1 MSDQVLTFVDWL
13 NRSAETWWQ
22 CFAAAAWQAGLVALL
37 GIALVRLR
45 RNWSAPVR
53 YGILLVCL
61 LKFALAPLLLIP
73 SRTNDLLTIE
83 FTRPRATVF
92 EINQSPAPRPSPP
105 PAVAT
110 QSPMQSSMPARST
123 SLPEPATNR
132 EDPRVWSLISLRG
145 WGWLLHLCGSVVII
159 LGLLRQWL
167 GLWVLVYGRSTPAE
181 TQVQALADR
190 VREELRYRRRARI
203 RVSPRAAAPIA
214 FGSVFPTVVLP
225 ARTVARL
232 SSDDLGAVLAH
243 EIAHLRRR
251 DPLINTMQILL
262 AGIWWFHPAYW
273 LLTRQIRRV
282 REDCCDD
289 LVLTRE
295 IAPGDRY
302 CQILL
307 DAARASWCA
316 TAGGAVLGFGE
327 SGQSLRQRLLRI
339 VNPRSHKAARLGIAA
354 GLALIAL
361 AIITLP
367 MWRSGSSLDNP
378 RPATAVSYGPGK
390 LESIGVAM
398 NLSKHPRLSLDPGQE
413 ANLTACIKVP
423 RLINSSVDGVS
434 RFDMPEARD
443 QLLDLQKTMSPAFYP
458 EFLLAQWYRHG
469 GRPDEADKW
478 MRQSLTNAPVV
489 LVRKYKFMDGR
500 PLANTEVGKLT
511 VECRMKTATSS
522 NASQVLEYPRL
533 VTDNKG
539 RVQLPCYDT
548 KIRSNGVQWPTGYE
562 IETGRHGY
570 MELHGRFCLLP
581 TIYVWEK
588 GSPRPSTT
596 LPASSFYDYRKARQA
611 QGLEHS
617 VEGTEFRIERCYR
630 WAPDGNVLVTD
641 GRKPLANGDAAEIL
655 SMPQPNK
662 SLDQAMIRFRRN
674 RLTGHEII
682 QVRIFDHRSR
692 ALFSKYHAP
701 ADWDYSGGDEI
712 VLKSFG
718 RPLPDR
724 VDVWFMV
731 TSFGTKDKKQIVP
744 AEVGSTAT
752 FENYEAVLT
761 HVHDGHRG
769 YTAKGQQIS
778 FRPPRSD
785 NQDGLQVAFQIS
797 PRARADKDSYAR
809 VAAVT
814 TDGMRFFEDRVIYA
828 GNRHFVTDFHFN
840 MERLSHFELYPVGRE
855 SCFFFDG
862 VRLPEIDKQSLTQ
875 TWSTVIR
882 TDGRQG
888 RFNSDS
894 TGPAQFAVTVLPG
907 RNSMSSSS
915 SSGGLGL
922 HAAMQWTYGQENR
935 GMDTRAT
942 IVSEMR
948 GLSSRMLRTELE
960 ALGADGEG
968 LDSNE
973 GGSFGTAHVYRV
985 FRVPPSQIHAV
996 RVRITWSAED

>member
-13 NRSAETWWQ
+13 NRSAEIWWQ

-53 YGILLVCL
+53 YGILLLCL

-73 SRTNDLLTIE
+73 SRTNDLLSIE
-83 FTRPRATVF
+83 FTRPRAAVF
-92 EINQSPAPRPSPP
+92 QIDQTPAPRPSSPP
-105 PAVAT
+105 VVMAQPAVEN
-110 QSPMQSSMPARST
+110 SMPARRT
-123 SLPEPATNR
+123 VLPKPAANR

-167 GLWVLVYGRSTPAE
+167 GLWVLVYGRSTPAD

-190 VREELRYRRRARI
+190 VRKELRYRRRARI
-203 RVSPRAAAPIA
+203 RVSPRAPAPIA
-214 FGSVFPTVVLP
+214 FGSVIPTVVLP
-225 ARTVARL
+225 AQTVARL

-251 DPLINTMQILL
+251 DPLVNTMQILL
-262 AGIWWFHPAYW
+262 AGIWWFHPVYW

-289 LVLTRE
+289 LVLTRQ

-316 TAGGAVLGFGE
+316 TTGGAVLGFGE

-339 VNPRSHKAARLGIAA
+339 LNPRSHKAARLGIVG

-361 AIITLP
+361 AVVTLP
-367 MWRSGSSLDNP
+367 MWRSGSTLDNP
-378 RPATAVSYGPGK
+378 RPATAASYGPGK

-398 NLSKHPRLSLDPGQE
+398 NLRDHPRLSLDPGQE
-413 ANLTACIKVP
+413 AALEACFETS
-423 RLINSSVDGVS
+423 RLVLSATGNTT
-434 RFDMPEARD
+434 PEARD
-443 QLLDLQKTMSPAFYP
+443 KLLDLQKTMSPSFYP
-458 EFLLAQWYRHG
+458 EFLLAQWYRHSDQ
-469 GRPDEADKW
+469 PDEADKW
-478 MRQSLTNAPVV
+478 MKQSLTNAPVV
-489 LVRKYKFMDGR
+489 LVRKYQFMDGR
-500 PLANTEVGKLT
+500 PLANTEVGKLG

-522 NASQVLEYPRL
+522 NAYQVLEYPSL
-533 VTDNKG
+533 VTDGKG

-548 KIRSNGVQWPTGYE
+548 KIRSNEVQWPKGYE

-570 MELHGRFCLLP
+570 LELHGRFCLLP
-581 TIYVWEK
+581 AIYVWEK
-588 GSPRPSTT
+588 GSPRPATT
-596 LPASSFYDYRKARQA
+596 LPASSFYDYRRARQA
-611 QGLEHS
+611 QGLKHS
-617 VEGTEFRIERCYR
+617 VEGTEFRIERCFR

-641 GRKPLANGDAAEIL
+641 GRKPLANSDATEIL
-655 SMPQPNK
+655 SMPQPNE
-662 SLDQAMIRFRRN
+662 SVDQAMIRFQRS
-674 RLTGHEII
+674 RLTDHEII

-692 ALFSKYHAP
+692 ALLSKYHAP
-701 ADWDYSGGDEI
+701 ADWDYPGADQI
-712 VLKSFG
+712 MLKSFG
-718 RPLPDR
+718 QPLPDR

-731 TSFGTKDKKQIVP
+731 TSFGIQDKKQIVP
-744 AEVGSTAT
+744 AKVGSAAT

-761 HVHDGHRG
+761 HVHDGHRE

-797 PRARADKDSYAR
+797 PRARADKGSYAR

-814 TDGMRFFEDRVIYA
+814 TDGMRFFEDRVIYT
-828 GNRHFVTDFHFN
+828 GNRHFVTDFPFN

-855 SCFFFDG
+855 TSFFFDG
-862 VRLPEIDKQSLTQ
+862 VRLPEIEKQSLTQ
-875 TWSTVIR
+875 TWATVIR
-882 TDGRQG
+882 TEGREG
-888 RFNSDS
+888 RFISDPA
-894 TGPAQFAVTVLPG
+894 GPAQFAVTVLPG

-915 SSGGLGL
+915 SSGGFGL
-922 HAAMQWTYGQENR
+922 RPVMQWTYGQENR
-935 GMDTRAT
+935 GMDTHST
-942 IVSEMR
+942 VVSEMR
-948 GLSSRMLRTELE
+948 GLGSRMLRTELE
-960 ALGADGEG
+960 ALGADGEV

-973 GGSFGTAHVYRV
+973 GGSFGVAHVYCV
-985 FRVPPSQIHAV
+985 FRIPPSQIHAV
-996 RVRITWSAED
+996 RVRLIWSAED